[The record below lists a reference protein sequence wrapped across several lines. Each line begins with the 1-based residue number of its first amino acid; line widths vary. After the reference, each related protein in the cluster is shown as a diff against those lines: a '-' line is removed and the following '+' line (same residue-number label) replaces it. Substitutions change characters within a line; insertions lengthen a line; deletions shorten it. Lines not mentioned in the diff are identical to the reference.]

1 MRKKL
6 LILSIVYIVLAPVF
20 VSAGNTPSF
29 GPQAFLPESVF
40 EFHPVVE
47 GSRIEHRFVLHN
59 RGDAPLAILDIESG

>member
-1 MRKKL
+1 
-6 LILSIVYIVLAPVF
+6 VYIVLAPGF
-20 VSAGNTPSF
+20 GSAGNTPSF

-59 RGDAPLAILDIESG
+59 RGDEPLAILDIESG